1 MDDRP
6 PSHDW
11 DPTALLEPDLV
22 VPGQLE
28 CNAEPLK
35 QGEIGLL
42 WAVFLDGLTTYCRE
56 VSRHDTTS
64 LAYREVHHWIF
75 RGDSDA
81 LTSFS
86 SLCEMFGID
95 ARRLRR
101 RLAKLR
107 EQPDCDLGR
116 LLLQQAA

>member
-1 MDDRP
+1 MDVRP
-6 PSHDW
+6 DIPVW

-22 VPGQLE
+22 VPGQLDE
-28 CNAEPLK
+28 SSEPRK

-42 WAVFLDGLTTYCRE
+42 WAVFLDGLSTYCRE
-56 VSRHDTTS
+56 VSRHDETS

-86 SLCEMFGID
+86 SLCEMFGLD

-101 RLAKLR
+101 RLLALR
-107 EQPDCDLGR
+107 ENPNSDLGR